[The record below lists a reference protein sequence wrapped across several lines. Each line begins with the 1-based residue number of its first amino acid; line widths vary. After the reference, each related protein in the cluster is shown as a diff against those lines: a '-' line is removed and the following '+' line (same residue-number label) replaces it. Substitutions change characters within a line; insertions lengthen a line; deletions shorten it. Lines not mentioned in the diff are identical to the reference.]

1 VKTTLIVALSMGL
14 IHPQSEKFNVINGNP
29 SEIIQSTS
37 FWLSGSP
44 IINPMTNNR
53 MILQISSSSLFRI
66 DNSDI
71 YRYPNIDIGLKVT
84 KNLALTY
91 KSYGFRSGDENPHVL
106 GGGLQY
112 YFGNKDTLDW
122 SSTFQRVDIK
132 GLKYF
137 SLTSLLVD
145 IRKWYDWKNFKF
157 RLGVGSNFFKQRFF
171 SSSNISPETMKGQVN
186 FIGFDLS
193 IPIWTIILGLENR
206 ISTQIMSSTIYI
218 HKEIF

>member
-1 VKTTLIVALSMGL
+1 MGL
-14 IHPQSEKFNVINGNP
+14 IYPQSEKFNVISGNP

-53 MILQISSSSLFRI
+53 MILQISSSALFRI

-71 YRYPNIDIGLKVT
+71 YKYPNIDIGLKVT

-91 KSYGFRSGDENPHVL
+91 KSYGFRSGHEHPHIL

-112 YFGNKDTLDW
+112 YFGSKDTLDW

-157 RLGVGSNFFKQRFF
+157 RLGIGSNFFKERVFP
-171 SSSNISPETMKGQVN
+171 SSNILPIVMKRQIN
-186 FIGFDLS
+186 FIGFDIS
-193 IPIWTIILGLENR
+193 FPVSTMVLGLENQ
-206 ISTQIMSSTIYI
+206 ISRHMTNSTIYI
-218 HKEIF
+218 QKEIF

>member
-1 VKTTLIVALSMGL
+1 MGL
-14 IHPQSEKFNVINGNP
+14 IYPQSEKFNVISGNP

-66 DNSDI
+66 DNSDT
-71 YRYPNIDIGLKVT
+71 YKYPNIDIGLKVT

-91 KSYGFRSGDENPHVL
+91 KSYGFRSGDEHPHIL

-112 YFGNKDTLDW
+112 YFGSKDTLDW

-171 SSSNISPETMKGQVN
+171 SSSNISPVAMKGQIN
-186 FIGFDLS
+186 FIGFDIS
-193 IPIWTIILGLENR
+193 IPIWTMVLGLENR
-206 ISTQIMSSTIYI
+206 LSTQIMSSTIYI

>member
-1 VKTTLIVALSMGL
+1 MGL
-14 IHPQSEKFNVINGNP
+14 IYPQSEKFNVISGNP

-66 DNSDI
+66 DNSDT
-71 YRYPNIDIGLKVT
+71 YKYPNIDIGLKVT

-91 KSYGFRSGDENPHVL
+91 KSYGFRSGDEHPHIL

-112 YFGNKDTLDW
+112 YFGSKDTLDW

-186 FIGFDLS
+186 FIGLDFS
-193 IPIWTIILGLENR
+193 VSIWTMILGLENR

>member
-1 VKTTLIVALSMGL
+1 MGL
-14 IHPQSEKFNVINGNP
+14 TYPQSEKFNVISGNP

-44 IINPMTNNR
+44 IINPTTNNR
-53 MILQISSSSLFRI
+53 MILQISSSSFFRI
-66 DNSDI
+66 DNSDT
-71 YRYPNIDIGLKVT
+71 YTYPNIDIGLKVT

-91 KSYGFRSGDENPHVL
+91 KSYGFRSGDENPHVI

-112 YFGNKDTLDW
+112 YFGSKDTLDW

-171 SSSNISPETMKGQVN
+171 SSSNISPVAMKGQIN
-186 FIGFDLS
+186 FIGLDFSL
-193 IPIWTIILGLENR
+193 PIWTMVLGLENR
-206 ISTQIMSSTIYI
+206 LSTQIMSSTIYI